1 MRPEPQQGLHY
12 VCESISQQME
22 GTGNIPTVAF
32 PAPTPPPLLSALL
45 TFYKS
50 LADTEA
56 VFVCLVLSNPN
67 TNLCCF
73 KQTWELGWVEVF
85 ELST

>member
-1 MRPEPQQGLHY
+1 MYVRASPSRWKELETSRLWPFQPQ
-12 VCESISQQME
+12 
-22 GTGNIPTVAF
+22 
-32 PAPTPPPLLSALL
+32 PPPLLSALL

-50 LADTEA
+50 LADTGA